1 MDITDR
7 FALPLSDTPPCGPN
21 LEYDS
26 AFLALEAMAA
36 TAPERAIGDAVREAE
51 EPDWRDVARQAEA
64 LLDRTRDVRVGAH
77 LAKAWLRTGGLLAWS
92 RAVGLVRG
100 WLEAFWDEV
109 HPVVDEGDAIERIN
123 AVGALAAADDVMP
136 YLRRTQVLRV
146 ERIGSFTLR
155 DLRIMSGSL
164 KGTEDA
170 PVRADAS
177 PDDIEAVVSHVDE
190 ATLRDTV
197 TAVSDVLAHL
207 DAIDGIFAIRT
218 PGQGPDFDGMR
229 RELRELDAFLRAA
242 LARRFPGMSSAGVDG
257 TPDEGTA
264 GTIADASTGPQSRGP
279 IRGPDDVRRLID
291 EICAWY
297 AVHEPSSPVRPILRR
312 AHGLVGLGFAELLKA
327 LAPGGLSEFQNVAGD
342 DEVA

>member
-7 FALPLSDTPPCGPN
+7 FTLPLSDTPPCGPN

-26 AFLALEAMAA
+26 AFLALEAVAA
-36 TAPERAIGDAVREAE
+36 TTPERAIGDAVREAE

-77 LAKAWLRTGGLLAWS
+77 LATAWLRTGGLLAWS

-109 HPVVDEGDAIERIN
+109 HPVVDEEDAVERIN
-123 AVGALAAADDVMP
+123 AVAALAAADDLMFH
-136 YLRRTQVLRV
+136 LRRTQVLRV

-170 PVRADAS
+170 PVRAEAS

-190 ATLRDTV
+190 ATLRNTV
-197 TAVSDVLAHL
+197 VAVSDVLAHF
-207 DAIDGIFAIRT
+207 DAIDHIFATRT

-229 RELRELDAFLRAA
+229 RELRELEAFLRAA
-242 LARRFPGMSSAGVDG
+242 LARRFPGTSGAGVDG

-264 GTIADASTGPQSRGP
+264 DTIEDASVGSQDRGP
-279 IRGPDDVRRLID
+279 IRGPDVVRRIID
-291 EICAWY
+291 EMCAWY
-297 AVHEPSSPVRPILRR
+297 AVQVPSSPVRPIIRMVHCLF
-312 AHGLVGLGFAELLKA
+312 GLGFAELLKT
-327 LAPGGLSEFQNVAGD
+327 LAPGGYSEFQNIAGD
-342 DEVA
+342 DEVD

>member
-1 MDITDR
+1 VDITDR

-26 AFLALEAMAA
+26 AFLALEALAA

-51 EPDWRDVARQAEA
+51 EPDWREVARQAEA
-64 LLDRTRDVRVGAH
+64 LLERTRDVRVGAH
-77 LAKAWLRTGGLLAWS
+77 LATARLRTGGLPEWS
-92 RAVGLVRG
+92 CAVGLVRG
-100 WLEAFWDEV
+100 WLETFWDEV
-109 HPVVDEGDAIERIN
+109 HPVVDEGDPVERIN

-146 ERIGSFTLR
+146 ERVGSFTLR

-177 PDDIEAVVSHVDE
+177 PDDIEAVVSHADE
-190 ATLRDTV
+190 AALRDAV
-197 TAVSDVLAHL
+197 TSVSDVLAHL
-207 DAIDGIFAIRT
+207 DAIDGVFATRT

-229 RELRELDAFLRAA
+229 RELRELDGFLRAA
-242 LARRFPGMSSAGVDG
+242 LARRFPARSGAEMDG
-257 TPDEGTA
+257 TPGEDTEGTNGA
-264 GTIADASTGPQSRGP
+264 ASMGLQNRGP

-327 LAPGGLSEFQNVAGD
+327 LAPGGLSEFQNIAGD
-342 DEVA
+342 DEAA